1 MNRKM
6 IIAAA
11 SALMLAGT
19 QFAAAATDGT
29 PASFDVTASVQA
41 QCAVGITQTLALG
54 NLTMIDTTNVAQA
67 ATDDTQTATFDA
79 ICTNGTAS
87 PVFKFDS
94 ANNAAGVFNMA
105 SGANLV
111 KYSLYQGAS
120 TSATQ
125 IASGTAS
132 AYDGFNADGTVNHL
146 SITGKVAAADK
157 QAAPVGSYSDTVTIT
172 VSFGV

>member
-1 MNRKM
+1 MCLSNVKIRGRCVATSAFPPPGSDAPETSMSKSNRGKHSMNRKM

-29 PASFDVTASVQA
+29 TASFDVTAAVQA
-41 QCAVGITQTLALG
+41 QCAVGNTQTLALG

-67 ATDDTQTATFDA
+67 AAGDTQTATFDA

-132 AYDGFNADGTVNHL
+132 AYDGF
-146 SITGKVAAADK
+146 
-157 QAAPVGSYSDTVTIT
+157 
-172 VSFGV
+172 